1 MPRALRWLLSA
12 VSRAGR
18 YEAAL
23 AKAPTSVE
31 YETMLMALRLRKEML
46 EMNVEAGI
54 LTIEAYLQ
62 VSPTQ
67 PHALT

>member
-1 MPRALRWLLSA
+1 
-12 VSRAGR
+12 
-18 YEAAL
+18 
-23 AKAPTSVE
+23 
-31 YETMLMALRLRKEML
+31 MLMALRLRKEML